1 MPISPGRKIVPLE
14 MMGPLTQYKRD
25 DTPIPVRGPAVG
37 LFADL
42 EIRMV
47 NGPVF
52 VGKEYTIQRDVVQL
66 SESRRTESYW
76 VLTSLTD
83 PDDGDKLIA
92 QALLNSAS
100 LKDSFATYAEEF
112 AAR

>member
-1 MPISPGRKIVPLE
+1 M
-14 MMGPLTQYKRD
+14 
-25 DTPIPVRGPAVG
+25 G

-47 NGPVF
+47 TGPVF
-52 VGKEYTIQRDVVQL
+52 VGKEYTLEREVVQL
-66 SESRRTESYW
+66 SASRRTESFW

-83 PDDGDKLIA
+83 PDDGKLIA

-100 LKDSFATYAEEF
+100 LKDSFATYAEE
-112 AAR
+112 AAGK

>member
-1 MPISPGRKIVPLE
+1 
-14 MMGPLTQYKRD
+14 MMGPLTQYTSREAK
-25 DTPIPVRGPAVG
+25 IPVRGPAVG

-52 VGKEYTIQRDVVQL
+52 VGKEYAIEREVVQL

-83 PDDGDKLIA
+83 PDSGQLVA

-100 LKDSFATYAEEF
+100 LKDSFATYAEE
-112 AAR
+112 AAEHGQ

>member
-1 MPISPGRKIVPLE
+1 MI
-14 MMGPLTQYKRD
+14 GPLTQYTSRESQ
-25 DTPIPVRGPAVG
+25 IPVRGPAVG

-52 VGKEYTIQRDVVQL
+52 VGKEYKIEREVVQL
-66 SESRRTESYW
+66 SESRRTESFW

-83 PDDGDKLIA
+83 PDDGKLVA

-100 LKDSFATYAEEF
+100 LKESFATYAEE
-112 AAR
+112 AAAQ